1 MQNGI
6 EHVIDNVDTLV
17 FAVGYYIDPA
27 MEEMLKAC
35 GNKYHLIGDCNKVG
49 NIKDAIC
56 QAYEVC
62 KDI

>member
-1 MQNGI
+1 M
-6 EHVIDNVDTLV
+6 VDEWNLENWQ
-17 FAVGYYIDPA
+17 
-27 MEEMLKAC
+27 EEMLKAC

-62 KDI
+62 KNI